1 MSQANNGADL
11 DASASGISSSG
22 SKRKRSFVWDHFT
35 KLDNAEKCVC
45 DHCGRIYTCNSTCG
59 TGHLWRHLDRCEG
72 HKKGNVS
79 QEALQTLNLG
89 HTGVRIKVEELRD
102 IHEVKDCLRKTKGMT
117 DQLALTKATITRT
130 QLVSAGDH
138 VCLDLCSLMKH
149 GEGLLVGTYSGG
161 LFLVHSEHS
170 ESNPSA
176 SRPFR
181 VHAGPVH
188 AHIALPD
195 GKTCY
200 LSELQEGKDV
210 MLVNQNGM
218 RRTAMIGRI
227 EIESQPLILVEAMTL
242 EESNIHQ
249 KSMSI
254 FLQNAGTVGFVTP
267 HEENNPLK
275 IVIPVTS
282 LKVGD
287 EVLVRLHSE

>member
-1 MSQANNGADL
+1 MSQANNSADL
-11 DASASGISSSG
+11 DASVSGISSSG

-35 KLDNAEKCVC
+35 KLDNAKEKCVC
-45 DHCGRIYTCNSTCG
+45 DHCGKIYTCNSTCG

-102 IHEVKDCLRKTKGMT
+102 IPEVK
-117 DQLALTKATITRT
+117 
-130 QLVSAGDH
+130 
-138 VCLDLCSLMKH
+138 
-149 GEGLLVGTYSGG
+149 VGTYSGG

-170 ESNPSA
+170 ESNLSA

-227 EIESQPLILVEAMTL
+227 EIESQPLILVEAMPL
-242 EESNIHQ
+242 EESNIHR
-249 KSMSI
+249 KVMSI

-275 IVIPVTS
+275 IVIPVAS
-282 LKVGD
+282 LKAGD
-287 EVLVRLHSE
+287 EVLVRLQSK